1 MRIHKTILSLIT
13 AALLFLSSCH
23 REPKATPE
31 ELFSEYFTV
40 VIPASVELQPG
51 VAAATLEQQA
61 FRLLDA
67 GNYEQ
72 AAILFS
78 ELAAVERA
86 SGYMLYRGMAQL
98 AADDTQSAINSLQQV
113 RPESD
118 EYDLARWNIALA
130 YLQEDKPTAAKEQ
143 LQALIEQTDNTAL
156 RQKATELREKL

>member
-1 MRIHKTILSLIT
+1 MGIRRTILSLIT
-13 AALLFLSSCH
+13 AALLILTGCQ

-31 ELFSEYFTV
+31 ELFAEYFTV
-40 VIPASVELQPG
+40 AIPASVELQPG

-98 AADDTQSAINSLQQV
+98 ADGDASAALNSLRQV
-113 RPESD
+113 RPESN
-118 EYDLARWNIALA
+118 EYDLALWHMALA
-130 YLQEDKPTAAKEQ
+130 HLQEGKPVVAKGQ
-143 LQALIEQTDNTAL
+143 LQTVIEQSDDTAL
-156 RQKATELREKL
+156 RQKAEDLEEKL